1 MTYQS
6 QLDKLMQMATIEQ
19 LKDLMRQF
27 NNNVSVSESEKE
39 KERPFS
45 NQEILSLPIVQKV
58 VFAYEEELKAA
69 KNHSYQGHQQCSCQN
84 NNTKLFNRLDEQHKL
99 FTDMFFKMEDK
110 MNELSN
116 DIHKLN
122 IILNVSN
129 QSSHFISDVEDQV
142 SEDDFIEHVDV
153 ASEPFTSDAIA
164 AYEHV
169 DVASEP
175 IATDAIVVTDEPV
188 DLAIEQVNIKLEIQE
203 IVDNNLNQHIDSEYI
218 IVDDNFDIL
227 EDDESVISEE
237 EADEVVDEVEE
248 TEETEEAEEA
258 EEEADEVVDEVEE
271 TEEVEEVDEVE
282 ETEEVDEVVEETD
295 EVVEEPDEVVEE
307 TDEEVVT
314 DDADAEDE
322 EVFEIEIDDVTYF
335 ATDEENGILYE
346 VTKTGEVGKKVGI
359 IKDGEPIFS

>member
-27 NNNVSVSESEKE
+27 NNNISESEKE
-39 KERPFS
+39 KEKSFS

-69 KNHSYQGHQQCSCQN
+69 KNHLNQGHQHCSCHDN
-84 NNTKLFNRLDEQHKL
+84 NKIFNRLDEQHKL

-129 QSSHFISDVEDQV
+129 QSSHFVATEPVISDHD
-142 SEDDFIEHVDV
+142 VD
-153 ASEPFTSDAIA
+153 SEPFVADASQAIDA
-164 AYEHV
+164 DEHV
-169 DVASEP
+169 AAVSESIVADEH
-175 IATDAIVVTDEPV
+175 VVVEH
-188 DLAIEQVNIKLEIQE
+188 VNIKLEIQE
-203 IVDNNLNQHIDSEYI
+203 IVDNNLNQHIDEHEYI
-218 IVDDNFDIL
+218 IVENNFDIL

-237 EADEVVDEVEE
+237 VEAEDQGETDDEEADDEEADDEEADEEVDEEVDD
-248 TEETEEAEEA
+248 
-258 EEEADEVVDEVEE
+258 EEEADDEE
-271 TEEVEEVDEVE
+271 TVEADELVE
-282 ETEEVDEVVEETD
+282 TDVEAAEAVEETD
-295 EVVEEPDEVVEE
+295 EEAVEE
-307 TDEEVVT
+307 TDEEVAT
-314 DDADAEDE
+314 DDAELVGDEEVATDDAEDE

>member
-27 NNNVSVSESEKE
+27 NNNVSVSDSEKAKEKE
-39 KERPFS
+39 KSFS

-69 KNHSYQGHQQCSCQN
+69 KNHLNQGHQQCTCHDN
-84 NNTKLFNRLDEQHKL
+84 NKIFNRLDEQHKL

-129 QSSHFISDVEDQV
+129 KSSHFVAAVEHPV

-153 ASEPFTSDAIA
+153 ASEPILAHDIVAADSD
-164 AYEHV
+164 EHV
-169 DVASEP
+169 VDEH
-175 IATDAIVVTDEPV
+175 VVDEH
-188 DLAIEQVNIKLEIQE
+188 VNIKLEIQE
-203 IVDNNLNQHIDSEYI
+203 IVDNNLNQHIDDSEYI
-218 IVDDNFDIL
+218 IVENNFNIS

-237 EADEVVDEVEE
+237 AEETDEAVEEAVEETDEADEEAVEEAVEE
-248 TEETEEAEEA
+248 TDEAVD
-258 EEEADEVVDEVEE
+258 EEAD
-271 TEEVEEVDEVE
+271 EEVEEVDEEVE
-282 ETEEVDEVVEETD
+282 GTDEEVEGTD
-295 EVVEEPDEVVEE
+295 EEAVEE

-322 EVFEIEIDDVTYF
+322 EVFEIEIDDITYF